1 MRVKSTLNLNK
12 TSMKKIK
19 PNKKG
24 AVMKKAKNRVYST
37 TNYDQFKYLKGN
49 RAVTELHVRRLVEAI
64 KEKDLQVPIIVD
76 EKMNVV
82 EGQHRLEAYKI
93 VGKEILYIVKNN
105 VTLDDVR
112 KLNSVARKW
121 TLTEYLMS
129 HVKLG
134 KRDYEILE
142 WFHRT
147 YKFGLTECIAMLNG
161 KGYCAAKELIEFK
174 GGGFASKNLEQAKVW
189 ARNITKVGE
198 YFQYYKK
205 RSFVL
210 AMIVLMQHSKFSWRT
225 FEKRLMNYS
234 AKLNNQG
241 SRNDFIVNLERLYN
255 HNTSANKRI
264 RLELYKN

>member
-1 MRVKSTLNLNK
+1 
-12 TSMKKIK
+12 MKKIK

-134 KRDYEILE
+134 KQDYEILE

-147 YKFGLTECIAMLNG
+147 YKFGLSECIAMLNG
-161 KGYCAAKELIEFK
+161 KGYCNAKELIEFK
-174 GGGFASKNLEQAKVW
+174 GGEFTLKNLEQAKIW
-189 ARNITKVGE
+189 ARCITKVGE

-210 AMIVLMQHSKFSWRT
+210 AMLVLMQHSKFSWKT
-225 FEKRLMNYS
+225 FEKRLMNSS
-234 AKLNNQG
+234 AKLRNQG

-255 HNTSANKRI
+255 HNTSTDKRI
-264 RLELYKN
+264 RLELYRD

>member
-1 MRVKSTLNLNK
+1 MDKNK
-12 TSMKKIK
+12 IYKTTD
-19 PNKKG
+19 
-24 AVMKKAKNRVYST
+24 YSL
-37 TNYDQFKYLKGN
+37 FKYLKGN
-49 RAVTELHVRRLVEAI
+49 RAITELHVRRLVESI

-93 VGKEILYIVKNN
+93 VGRPILYIVKDN
-105 VTLDDVR
+105 VTLEDVR

-134 KRDYEILE
+134 NHDYELLE

-147 YKFGLTECIAMLNG
+147 YEFGLSECIAMLNG
-161 KGYCAAKELIEFK
+161 KGYCASKELKEFK
-174 GGGFASKNLEQAKVW
+174 DGKFTLQNLELGKTW
-189 ARNITKVGE
+189 ARSINKVGE

-210 AMIVLMQHSKFSWRT
+210 AMIVLMQHPKFSWKT
-225 FEKRLMNYS
+225 FEKKLKNFS
-234 AKLNNQG
+234 AKLKNQG
-241 SRNDFIVNLERLYN
+241 SRNDFIINLERLYN
-255 HNTSANKRI
+255 HNTPAYKKI
-264 RLELYKN
+264 RLELYEYTRN

>member
-1 MRVKSTLNLNK
+1 MYT
-12 TSMKKIK
+12 
-19 PNKKG
+19 NKKG
-24 AVMKKAKNRVYST
+24 TKMQTSKKAATAKKVKNRVYST
-37 TNYDQFKYLKGN
+37 TNYNQFKYLKGN
-49 RAVTELHVRRLVEAI
+49 RAITELHVRRLVEAI

-93 VGKEILYIVKNN
+93 VGRPILYIVKDN

-134 KRDYEILE
+134 KQDYEILE

-174 GGGFASKNLEQAKVW
+174 GGGFTSKNLEQAKIW

-225 FEKRLMNYS
+225 FEKRLINYS

-255 HNTSANKRI
+255 HNTSADKRI